1 MDSLSRTRARSA
13 GILYLVTHV
22 TSIGAVAAYAA
33 GAIALG
39 VTLEFVLAAACAATG
54 VILWTLLAESG
65 SARATAFLSLRAV
78 EASVILAGALPL
90 VGALLD
96 SPAAMGAATSV
107 HTAAFLVGQ
116 GLVIAVN
123 TVILGS
129 LLWTSHAVP
138 RALAGLAVAGG
149 TVVFLSDLGQLWAV
163 IPLNGP
169 VAAVAA
175 LPIFGFEIWF
185 AIRLIVVGVRH
196 RATVAADED
205 AFPTGSVGNA
215 GR

>member
-1 MDSLSRTRARSA
+1 MDSLSQTRARSA

-22 TSIGAVAAYAA
+22 TSIGAVAAYAT

-39 VTLEFVLAAACAATG
+39 VTLEFVLAVACAATG
-54 VILWTLLAESG
+54 VIVWTLLAEAG
-65 SARATAFLSLRAV
+65 PTRAMAFLSLRV
-78 EASVILAGALPL
+78 IEASVIIAGVLPL

-96 SPAAMGAATSV
+96 STAATGAATSV

-138 RALAGLAVAGG
+138 RVLAGLALAGG
-149 TVVFLSDLGQLWAV
+149 TIVFLSDLGQLWAV
-163 IPLNGP
+163 IPVNGP

-175 LPIFGFEIWF
+175 LPIFAFEIWL
-185 AIRLIVVGVRH
+185 AIRLIVVGVRP
-196 RATVAADED
+196 RATVTATERA
-205 AFPTGSVGNA
+205 
-215 GR
+215 R